1 MLKKTLIPA
10 LLIYIIFFFDSFM
23 NAQTRY
29 DEINVLINRGE
40 YITAAKKI
48 DSLISASDLSGEEI
62 YSLQFQKDK
71 MERIKK
77 DFRRTEEYIIK
88 VLSKYYPS
96 VNKDLLKQWEDN
108 GSLEMGIIEGEKKY
122 FNNAVPNLFRVNK
135 AAKQR
140 KIEIDGTAEDKL
152 KTFLADHIPQSVELS
167 LKSGSNL
174 SNPKRIKINYTLSVD
189 SGVVPKGEII
199 RVWLPYPRNEY
210 ERQSDIKLLN
220 VNCEN
225 YLISPD
231 SYFHKSLY
239 IEKPA
244 EGDKPT
250 EFEFSLEYTCSSQWF
265 NLNENKVRPYDES
278 SRLYKEFTSER
289 TPHIVFSEKI
299 KKLSEEI
306 LGGETNPYNKVK
318 KIAIWIND
326 NIPWAS
332 AREYSTLE
340 NISDYCVSN
349 MHGDCG
355 IKSLLFITLAR
366 YCGIPAKWQSGWMMH
381 PPVINLHDWA
391 EVYFEGIGWVPVDP
405 DFGIQYSEDEKVKY
419 FYTNGIDS
427 YRLIVNDD
435 ISRDFYPAKIYPR
448 SETVDFQRGEVEWKG
463 GNLYFDKWDYHMDV
477 EYPD

>member
-1 MLKKTLIPA
+1 MQTNVMLKKTFTPA

-40 YITAAKKI
+40 YSTAAKKI
-48 DSLISASDLSGEEI
+48 DSLISAADLSGEEI

-88 VLSKYYPS
+88 AISKYYPS
-96 VNKDLLKQWEDN
+96 VNKVLLKQWEDN
-108 GSLEMGIIEGEKKY
+108 SSLEMKIIEGEKKY

-140 KIEIDGTAEDKL
+140 KIEVDGAAEDKL

-250 EFEFSLEYTCSSQWF
+250 EFEFSLE
-265 NLNENKVRPYDES
+265 
-278 SRLYKEFTSER
+278 
-289 TPHIVFSEKI
+289 
-299 KKLSEEI
+299 
-306 LGGETNPYNKVK
+306 
-318 KIAIWIND
+318 
-326 NIPWAS
+326 
-332 AREYSTLE
+332 
-340 NISDYCVSN
+340 
-349 MHGDCG
+349 
-355 IKSLLFITLAR
+355 
-366 YCGIPAKWQSGWMMH
+366 
-381 PPVINLHDWA
+381 
-391 EVYFEGIGWVPVDP
+391 
-405 DFGIQYSEDEKVKY
+405 
-419 FYTNGIDS
+419 
-427 YRLIVNDD
+427 
-435 ISRDFYPAKIYPR
+435 
-448 SETVDFQRGEVEWKG
+448 
-463 GNLYFDKWDYHMDV
+463 
-477 EYPD
+477 